1 MGWAIANACS
11 SKECPR
17 ATPTNYLQVIV
28 SSGNKNALSQIEKFM
43 KYVEEKISGL
53 LKDINYANIND
64 IQIRYFNKSGKLNEL
79 YKGSELTEEN
89 YDNIISKIK
98 SE

>member
-1 MGWAIANACS
+1 
-11 SKECPR
+11 
-17 ATPTNYLQVIV
+17 
-28 SSGNKNALSQIEKFM
+28 M
-43 KYVEEKISGL
+43 KYVEQKISGL